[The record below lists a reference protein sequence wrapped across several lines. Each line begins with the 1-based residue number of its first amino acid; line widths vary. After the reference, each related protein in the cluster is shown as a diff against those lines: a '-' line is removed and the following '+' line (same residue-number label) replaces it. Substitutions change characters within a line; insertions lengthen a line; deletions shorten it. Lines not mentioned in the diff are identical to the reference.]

1 MIDELYKDR
10 MDRGWDRVGRWVART
25 GITPNGVT
33 WIGLA
38 LCTTN
43 ALAFVAHGNL
53 LVFGLLMGMI
63 ELLDNVDGAVAR
75 VTGLSSRRGAY
86 LDATTDRYKDSM
98 ILIAVAVVT
107 DLWLPAVLALSGSL
121 ITSYAA
127 ARASMLGAHGQH
139 SKGLPDLF
147 ERLERTATLCLGLI
161 AAPFCPPIFG
171 HALMA
176 WVLYFIAA
184 MTHLTG
190 AQRMARR
197 LVELDRLDAE
207 DAKGDKSD
215 EGDNSDE
222 ARG

>member
-10 MDRGWDRVGRWVART
+10 MDVGWDRVGRWVART

-33 WIGLA
+33 WLGLI

-53 LVFGLLMGMI
+53 LIFGLLVGAI

-86 LDATTDRYKDSM
+86 LDATTDRYKDSL
-98 ILIAVAVVT
+98 ILIAVAMVT

-127 ARASMLGAHGQH
+127 ARASMLGAHGH
-139 SKGLPDLF
+139 NSKGLPDLF
-147 ERLERTATLCLGLI
+147 ERLERTATLCLGLV

-176 WVLYFIAA
+176 WVLSFIAV

-190 AQRMARR
+190 IQRMARR
-197 LVELDRLDAE
+197 LGELDRLDAE
-207 DAKGDKSD
+207 DAKAKQATD
-215 EGDNSDE
+215 
-222 ARG
+222 